1 MSKLFEQF
9 SLLAIKYKD
18 RNIRKLYNHFANRL
32 SDKEEQ
38 DFVFNHFKLFI
49 KTGEAARTLPYGN

>member
-18 RNIRKLYNHFANRL
+18 RDIRKLYNHFANSL
-32 SDKEEQ
+32 SDNEEQ

-49 KTGEAARTLPYGN
+49 KTGEARTLPYGN